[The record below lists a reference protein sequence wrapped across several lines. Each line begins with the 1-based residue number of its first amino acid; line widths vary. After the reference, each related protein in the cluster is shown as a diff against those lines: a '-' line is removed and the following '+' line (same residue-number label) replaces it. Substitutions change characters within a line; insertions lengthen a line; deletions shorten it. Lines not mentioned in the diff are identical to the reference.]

1 MSDLSRADL
10 RRHLSRE
17 DAASRISAFVYG
29 NILVMASLIALHP
42 QDLVGPTGVAYVT
55 GTAVSTLV
63 AHVVAESVGMRV
75 RTDTHPRL
83 STVVHELRDAVP
95 IASSAAVP
103 TLLMIGALLGWLNTT
118 DALRL
123 AIAATVLRLANLGWA
138 VGRIRGER
146 ASPRTFLSGIL
157 LAAVCVS
164 AAVLK
169 WWLIH

>member
-1 MSDLSRADL
+1 MSHHSGADP
-10 RRHLSRE
+10 RSHLSRE

-29 NILVMASLIALHP
+29 NILVMASLVALHP
-42 QDLVGPTGVAYVT
+42 EDLDGPTGMAYVT
-55 GTAVSTLV
+55 GTAVSTFV
-63 AHVVAESVGMRV
+63 AHVVAESVGLRV

-83 STVVHELRDAVP
+83 STIVHELRDAVP
-95 IASSAAVP
+95 IASSATVP
-103 TLLMIGALLGWLNTT
+103 ALLMIAALLGWLDTT

-123 AIAATVLRLANLGWA
+123 AIAATVLRLAGLGWA

-146 ASPRTFLSGIL
+146 ASLRTFLSGIL

-169 WWLIH
+169 WWLTH